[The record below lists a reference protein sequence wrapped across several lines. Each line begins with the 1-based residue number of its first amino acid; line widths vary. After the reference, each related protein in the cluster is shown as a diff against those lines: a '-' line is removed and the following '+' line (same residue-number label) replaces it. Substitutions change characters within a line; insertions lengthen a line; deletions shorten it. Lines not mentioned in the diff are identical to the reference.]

1 MVSLILSMKD
11 CRASS
16 AGAAVGVG
24 VGVAGESC
32 GMRQAFHELVQNYNH
47 TAAPGQDPCQN
58 PVPNAKFQ
66 ELSGCADT

>member
-1 MVSLILSMKD
+1 LILSMKD

-24 VGVAGESC
+24 VAGESC
-32 GMRQAFHELVQNYNH
+32 GMGQAFHELVQNYNH
-47 TAAPGQDPCQN
+47 TAALGQDPCQD
-58 PVPNAKFQ
+58 PVTNAKFQ